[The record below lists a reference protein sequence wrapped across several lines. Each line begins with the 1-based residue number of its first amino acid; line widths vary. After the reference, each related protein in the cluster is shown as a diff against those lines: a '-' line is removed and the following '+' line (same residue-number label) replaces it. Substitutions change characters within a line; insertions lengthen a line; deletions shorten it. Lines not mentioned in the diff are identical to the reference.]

1 MFEIDFISVVIGYI
15 VGILLCY
22 HTAPMFFI
30 HENNQENE

>member
-1 MFEIDFISVVIGYI
+1 MFEIDFISIVIGY
-15 VGILLCY
+15 VAGILLCY